1 MSLGTKLSLH
11 SLALLAAAST
21 LAGCAQ
27 ESPKP
32 DPAPAA
38 AAPVAPVAS
47 DSPDKLYP
55 ELARNYADAAAALKG
70 FCEGGL
76 TDAQAWAKVK
86 SLESKRI
93 ALVGRSSAMLAAHP
107 EWKEVSRQWFDRTA
121 RSDYLNYALNAN
133 CPREVI
139 SANKTE
145 SMTARQ
151 DKLDRFNE
159 MQQEA
164 SKLLATTDPDAKAR
178 LDAVLSRDLTASRRE
193 RDRAEDAWKRF
204 KESLGLADAE
214 YSRF

>member
-1 MSLGTKLSLH
+1 
-11 SLALLAAAST
+11 
-21 LAGCAQ
+21 
-27 ESPKP
+27 
-32 DPAPAA
+32 
-38 AAPVAPVAS
+38 VAS

-55 ELARNYADAAAALKG
+55 ELARNDADAAAALKG
-70 FCEGGL
+70 FCDAGAN
-76 TDAQAWAKVK
+76 DAQAWAKLK

-151 DKLDRFNE
+151 EKLDRFTE
-159 MQQEA
+159 MQREA
-164 SKLLATTDPDAKAR
+164 SKVLATMDPDAKAR
-178 LDAVLSRDLTASRRE
+178 LDALLSTDFAAKRRE
-193 RDRAEDAWKRF
+193 RDRADEAWKRF

-214 YSRF
+214 YEQF